1 MDLNAIIDSLKE
13 NAIKV
18 FSFEMKIGI
27 TISNLRECFFQA
39 VSNSSWAHEGYLV
52 ALNYDEDEELLSEM
66 RRLSAAFGIGFIKL
80 NPQNIE
86 QSEMIIPAKPK
97 DSVDWE
103 TINRLVEENS
113 DFKDF
118 VDSINDAIKLGKVT
132 IGFDDVLL
140 SEDLHNYIKG
150 KKIF

>member
-1 MDLNAIIDSLKE
+1 
-13 NAIKV
+13 
-18 FSFEMKIGI
+18 MKIGI

-113 DFKDF
+113 DF
-118 VDSINDAIKLGKVT
+118 ILHCA
-132 IGFDDVLL
+132 LL
-140 SEDLHNYIKG
+140 SNEPRITLNDLRDIPAG
-150 KKIF
+150 